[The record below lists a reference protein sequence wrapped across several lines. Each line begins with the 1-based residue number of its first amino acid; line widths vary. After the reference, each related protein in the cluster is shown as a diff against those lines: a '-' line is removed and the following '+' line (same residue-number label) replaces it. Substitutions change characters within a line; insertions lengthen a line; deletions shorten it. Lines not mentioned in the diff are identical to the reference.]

1 MGNKI
6 LQDLDPFFWMVAVL
20 VGGITIV
27 DVANVQMVSPYSDF
41 VQAMTEPV
49 DQAQ

>member
-1 MGNKI
+1 MGKI
-6 LQDLDPFFWMVAVL
+6 LQELDPFFWMVAAV
-20 VGGITIV
+20 VAGITIV

-49 DQAQ
+49 EQAH